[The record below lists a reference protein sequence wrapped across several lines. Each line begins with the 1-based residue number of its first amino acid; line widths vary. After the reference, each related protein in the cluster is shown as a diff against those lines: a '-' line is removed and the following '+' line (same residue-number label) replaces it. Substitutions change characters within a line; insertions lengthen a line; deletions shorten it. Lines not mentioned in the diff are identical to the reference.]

1 MMEFRVDVSP
11 YPLFARALSLLAPFQ
26 PDPRKA
32 LLTSCEAHTVQ
43 RFSVGRD
50 GPPIPGVHFRPAA
63 GTGATVVYA
72 HGGGTA
78 DILISAPLFE
88 GLLARGIGV
97 VAFDM
102 DGFGE
107 NAAPLVVENSLAVL
121 PAVLETVQALE
132 GVDRDRIGLYGL
144 SLGGAYA
151 LRAAVEAPWLKA
163 MVLFGTPLGLAL
175 TEWDRFREFAG
186 TFHPASTPVLLD
198 APVGHVA
205 RTFFRPVRFAGG
217 AFTLFDVE
225 FARRIDAIVR
235 TLDPVGTAA
244 AVPPMPVLLQQG
256 EWDAV
261 VPPAHVARLAERL
274 AGPVEVMRFADR
286 NHTTLLYDREA
297 AEAAARWLAERL

>member
-1 MMEFRVDVSP
+1 MIELSP
-11 YPLFARALSLLAPFQ
+11 YPLIARALSMLAPFQ
-26 PDPRKA
+26 PDPRKP
-32 LLTSCEAHTVQ
+32 LFTGGEAHSVQ
-43 RFSVGRD
+43 RFSVGRE
-50 GPPIPGVHFRPAA
+50 GPPIPGVYFRPTA

-88 GLLARGIGV
+88 GLLARGVGV

-107 NAAPLVVENSLAVL
+107 NAAVLRDPDCLKVL
-121 PAVLETVQALE
+121 PAVLETVLE
-132 GVDRDRIGLYGL
+132 LPGVDAERVGLYGL
-144 SLGGAYA
+144 SLGAAFG
-151 LRAAVEAPWLKA
+151 LRAAVAAPWLKA
-163 MVLFGTPLGLAL
+163 MALFGTPLGLNL
-175 TEWDRFREFAG
+175 TDWDRFREFAG

-205 RTFFRPVRFAGG
+205 RTFFRPVRFPEASH
-217 AFTLFDVE
+217 TLFDAA
-225 FARRIDAIVR
+225 FAPKIDAIVR
-235 TLDPVGTAA
+235 MLDPVGTAA
-244 AVPPMPVLLQQG
+244 SVPPIPVLLQQG

-261 VPPAHVARLAERL
+261 VPPAHVAQLAERL
-274 AGPVEVMRFADR
+274 TGSVEVMRFADR

>member
-1 MMEFRVDVSP
+1 MADVSP

-32 LLTSCEAHTVQ
+32 LFGPEGGHTVQ
-43 RFSVGRD
+43 RFAVDRGRF
-50 GPPIPGVHFRPAA
+50 PIPAVHFKPVV
-63 GTGATVVYA
+63 GTGETVVYV

-88 GLLARGIGV
+88 GLLRRGVGV

-107 NAAPLVVENSLAVL
+107 NGVPLVYPDCLDVL
-121 PAVLETVQALE
+121 PLVLEAVRELE

-144 SLGGAYA
+144 SLG
-151 LRAAVEAPWLKA
+151 AAFGMHAAAEAPWLKA
-163 MVLFGTPLGLAL
+163 MVLFGTPLGLVL
-175 TEWDRFREFAG
+175 SEWDRFREFFG
-186 TFHPASTPVLLD
+186 TMHPMSAPVLLD

-205 RTFFRPVRFAGG
+205 RTFFKPVRFEDA
-217 AFTLFDVE
+217 ALTLFEDE
-225 FARRIDAIVR
+225 FARRLDTLLR
-235 TLDPVGTAA
+235 TLDPLLVARS
-244 AVPPMPVLLQQG
+244 VPAIPVLLQQG

-261 VPPAHVARLAERL
+261 VPPAHVQQRAEQL
-274 AGPVEVMRFADR
+274 PGPVEVQRFKNR

-297 AEAAARWLAERL
+297 AEAAAKWLTEKL

>member
-1 MMEFRVDVSP
+1 MIDP
-11 YPLFARALSLLAPFQ
+11 YPLIARALTMLAPFQ
-26 PDPRKA
+26 PDPRRA
-32 LLTSCEAHTVQ
+32 LLAPAGAHTVE
-43 RFSVGRD
+43 RFSIGRD
-50 GPPIPGVHFRPAA
+50 GPPIPGVYFRPAG

-88 GLLARGIGV
+88 GLLARGLGV

-107 NAAPLVVENSLAVL
+107 NAASLVYPGCGQVL
-121 PAVLETVQALE
+121 PAVLETVLALD
-132 GVDRDRIGLYGL
+132 GVDPDRVGLYGL
-144 SLGGAYA
+144 SLG
-151 LRAAVEAPWLKA
+151 AAFGLVAAAQAPWLRA
-163 MVLFGTPLGLAL
+163 MVFFGTPLGLEL

-205 RTFFRPVRFAGG
+205 RTFFRPVRFEDA
-217 AFTLFDVE
+217 ALTLFDPA
-225 FARRIDAIVR
+225 FARRIDQLVR
-235 TLDPVGTAA
+235 TLDPLEAA
-244 AVPPMPVLLQQG
+244 RSAPPVPVLLQQG

-261 VPPAHVARLAERL
+261 VPPAHVEQLAERL
-274 AGPVEVMRFADR
+274 AGPVEIMRFANR

-297 AEAAARWLAERL
+297 AEAAAEWLAGRL